1 MVDIKQSSFHR
12 FSYQL
17 IIAQQ
22 AGKFN
27 LKRVVFPGPTE
38 KKTFDTS
45 PLFFYNSWASK
56 LDSRVGGAKGPS
68 MRKVRAPQGKD
79 NG

>member
-1 MVDIKQSSFHR
+1 MDIQQETTDFPQR
-12 FSYQL
+12 
-17 IIAQQ
+17 IAQ
-22 AGKFN
+22 KH
-27 LKRVVFPGPTE
+27 LTY
-38 KKTFDTS
+38 S
-45 PLFFYNSWASK
+45 PLMEYHSKASK